1 VEYLMDIS
9 LNENLVHWCGHS
21 QQLLR
26 LPFREFEVSLLEHYQ
41 GYLTDLL
48 PLASSVTQPLPAADA
63 LACILLSQ
71 LDREYLKPLTLRKV
85 LALTAD
91 TMQVCMG
98 AAYEHS
104 LLHLRIEELLREMGS
119 RDKTIQHFN
128 EGRVVGGEEG
138 EFNIYLEGEDR
149 SATLKTS
156 VSTAHTH
163 RSERLL
169 QSRDSLI

>member
-1 VEYLMDIS
+1 MDIS

-26 LPFREFEVSLLEHYQ
+26 LPFREFELSLLEHYQ

-91 TMQVCMG
+91 IMQVRMG
-98 AAYEHS
+98 TAYEHS
-104 LLHLRIEELLREMGS
+104 LLHLRVGELLREMGN
-119 RDKTIQHFN
+119 RDKTIEHFN
-128 EGRVVGGEEG
+128 SGRGVVVGEEG